1 MFCCRPY
8 SVVRCCSRGA
18 DVNVA
23 QRVTTV
29 SVLRHFSVAI
39 VTEWL
44 IFCES
49 VANERY
55 DHNDVTWLCSV
66 GLEEMHCS
74 ACSLA
79 VHPGSGLV
87 PDCMPPDG
95 WWFRWNTNWT
105 IRVSLGVTRMDIGQ
119 DQEWVHQRDSAG
131 GTVWG
136 ESTWGQTEVVWTCT
150 QLKKDAGYIGRWMLT
165 MELPGKRKRGKKEVY
180 GCDKGEH
187 DSHGCDAGRRRGEN
201 RMEMENP
208 LWRPLTGAAERRRL
222 MNN

>member
-87 PDCMPPDG
+87 PGCIPPDG

-105 IRVSLGVTRMDIGQ
+105 IRISLGVTRMDIGQ
-119 DQEWVHQRDSAG
+119 DQDEYIR
-131 GTVWG
+131 GTAQVGRFG
-136 ESTWGQTEVVWTCT
+136 EKVREAR
-150 QLKKDAGYIGRWMLT
+150 LRWFGHVLNWRKMLGILGDGCWQWSCQ
-165 MELPGKRKRGKKEVY
+165 ERGNGGKRRFMDAIRENMIAVEVT
-180 GCDKGEH
+180 EE
-187 DSHGCDAGRRRGEN
+187 DAEERTE
-201 RMEMENP
+201 
-208 LWRPLTGAAERRRL
+208 WRWKFHCGDP
-222 MNN
+222 